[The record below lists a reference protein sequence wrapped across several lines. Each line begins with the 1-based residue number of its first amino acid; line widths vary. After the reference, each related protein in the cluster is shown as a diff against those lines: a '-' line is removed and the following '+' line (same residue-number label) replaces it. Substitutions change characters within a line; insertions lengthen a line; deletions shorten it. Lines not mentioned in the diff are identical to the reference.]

1 MAIAPGIVTRTL
13 AMLRYARTGDTP
25 AEWFGPGKARTNMAP
40 PSVQGRA
47 FDYPVFAN
55 INFQPRRV
63 EPVGFPK
70 LKQLAQNCEPLKLVM
85 GRQTDLLKTLEWSIK
100 ARAKTATGS
109 TDPDIIKITSFLER
123 PDRTHDWSQ
132 WIGAVIDQVFVYDA
146 LSIYA
151 RPKVGGELYALEL
164 VDGATIQ
171 PLIDA
176 NGRPP
181 MAPDEAYKQILK
193 GVTAASYTRDEL
205 IYYPENY
212 RVDHLYGQS
221 RVEKIIITAE
231 TQIMRAKSHLGYFTH
246 GNVGDGYFTAPELF
260 QPDQIASLE
269 RNWNAQMSG
278 DMGQRLADR
287 REVPWLPAGTEFHAT
302 KIDIFQELFDEW
314 LIRLICFGFGVSPSP
329 FIKTTGLG
337 NSNADSDKEAAA
349 EGGISQLMQF
359 IQRLMNHIVADK
371 FKRPDLEFSW
381 DENRAIDPQIA
392 ATIQDI
398 KLRNGVI
405 SLDEARDQD
414 GKEALPDGL
423 GAKPLIYTAQGA
435 VTVDSIL
442 NPPPPPPMP
451 ATLPIDPAA
460 DTAAPKTEK
469 PGDLTTAKPDL
480 LAKAAADTEAKLAR
494 TVATFLKAR
503 GSEIAAELA
512 DALGMEKAAD
522 EGPDSRIDKAFDDID
537 WDWGALGTVTEP
549 IIARLAV
556 AAAIEAAGEVG
567 LFDKATLNRVTAR
580 ATAWAHERS
589 AELVGMKWID
599 GELVANPKA
608 EWSISENTRK
618 MLRSSISKAMEDGL
632 SNAELAKAIRAD
644 TAFSADRA
652 SMIARTETAIADVQG
667 SLAGYRAS
675 GLVEGKQ
682 WLSSDDCCDDCAA
695 LDGTIVGLDEDFPG
709 GSDAPLHQNCRCDIL
724 PVLPEDMPDV
734 EVAPETT

>member
-13 AMLRYARTGDTP
+13 AMLRYARTGDAP
-25 AEWFGPGKARTNMAP
+25 AEWFGPGKALTNMAP
-40 PSVQGRA
+40 PQVQGRA

-70 LKQLAQNCEPLKLVM
+70 LKALAQHCEPLKLVM

-100 ARAKTATGS
+100 TRDKAAAGAR
-109 TDPDIIKITSFLER
+109 DPDISKISTFLER

-146 LSIYA
+146 LSIYS
-151 RPKVGGELYALEL
+151 RPTLGGALYALEL
-164 VDGATIQ
+164 IDGSTIQ
-171 PLIDA
+171 PLIDS

-181 MAPDEAYKQILK
+181 MVPDEAYKQILK

-221 RVEKIIITAE
+221 RVEKIITTAE

-278 DMGQRLADR
+278 DMGQRMQDR
-287 REVPWLPAGTEFHAT
+287 REVPWLPAGTEWNPT
-302 KIDIFQELFDEW
+302 KVDIFQELFDEW

-329 FIKTTGLG
+329 FIKMTGLG
-337 NSNADSDKEAAA
+337 QSSADSDKEAAA

-359 IQRLMNHIVADK
+359 VQRLMNHIIAEK
-371 FKRPDLEFSW
+371 FQRPDLEFSW
-381 DENRAIDPQIA
+381 DENREIDPQIA
-392 ATIQDI
+392 ATIQDQ
-398 KLRNGVI
+398 KLRNGTLT
-405 SLDEARDQD
+405 LDEARDQD

-423 GAKPLIYTAQGA
+423 GAKPLIYTAQSA

-451 ATLPIDPAA
+451 TAPPLDPAA
-460 DTAAPKTEK
+460 AAIDPEK
-469 PGDLTTAKPDL
+469 PDAPTDTPDP
-480 LAKAAADTEAKLAR
+480 LAKAATDTEAKLAR
-494 TVATFLKAR
+494 KVATFLKAR
-503 GSEIAAELA
+503 ASEIAAELA
-512 DALGMEKAAD
+512 DALGMEKAAE
-522 EGPDSRIDKAFDDID
+522 EGPDSRIDKALDGID

-556 AAAIEAAGEVG
+556 AAAIEAAGELG

-580 ATAWAHERS
+580 ATAWAHERA
-589 AELVGMKWID
+589 AETVGMKWID
-599 GELVANPKA
+599 GELVPNPNAK
-608 EWSISENTRK
+608 WSISENTRK
-618 MLRSSISKAMEDGL
+618 MLRSSISKAMDEGL
-632 SNAELAKAIRAD
+632 SNPELAKAIRAD

-652 SMIARTETAIADVQG
+652 TMIARSETAIADVQG

-682 WLSSDDCCDDCAA
+682 FLASDGCCDLCAA
-695 LDGTIVGLDEDFPG
+695 QDGMIVGLDEEFPAG
-709 GSDAPLHQNCRCDIL
+709 DAPIHPNCECDML
-724 PVLPEDMPDV
+724 PVLPEDMPD
-734 EVAPETT
+734 AAPDPETT